1 RVVEVPELWTLGA
14 RVPLS
19 EVVSE
24 REDSLLRAGALLV
37 TAGAADRGVE
47 AVLLDRVEQRRGLKP
62 VARRA
67 RSRLLDDATPVDRLL
82 HGCDDEALV
91 ELGDA
96 AVAELD
102 HLGKV
107 VARVDVHERE
117 RELAWWK

>member
-1 RVVEVPELWTLGA
+1 MSVTFKAE
-14 RVPLS
+14 
-19 EVVSE
+19 
-24 REDSLLRAGALLV
+24 LLRLV

-47 AVLLDRVEQRRGLKP
+47 AVLLDRIEQRRGLKS

-67 RSRLLDDATPVDRLL
+67 RPCLLDDASPVDRLL

-107 VARVDVHERE
+107 VARVDVHDRE
-117 RELAWWK
+117 RELARTKCLLGQPQQHDRVLAA